1 MEIRQ
6 YLTEKNVIFKIN
18 ATEKEDIIKELA
30 MNFLNDDSVINS
42 SDFDQLLSD
51 LYERENLSSTGM
63 QDGIAIPH
71 AKSDVVKK
79 VSMVVAIDKEGK
91 NFASLDDQKSKIF
104 FLVVAPS
111 TTKRE
116 HLDILSTISKL
127 TFEEEKLEK
136 LLNSN
141 SANEVIEILES
152 L

>member
-79 VSMVVAIDKEGK
+79 VSMVVAIDKDGK
-91 NFASLDDQKSKIF
+91 NFASLDEQKSKIF

-127 TFEEEKLEK
+127 TFEEEKLKK